1 MEIGK
6 GSGSDMKSLS
16 QQEFHFPRK
25 RLTICQAQ
33 RARNKSSS
41 IFIEINIPC
50 ILIHSAR
57 NLITLFKRP
66 KSR

>member
-1 MEIGK
+1 
-6 GSGSDMKSLS
+6 MKSLS
-16 QQEFHFPRK
+16 QQEFHFPRT

-33 RARNKSSS
+33 RAPNKSSS

-50 ILIHSAR
+50 ILIASAT
-57 NLITLFKRP
+57 NLITLFRRP